1 MDAVAQPKVVRGQMS
16 TERWQASTFAG
27 KLWLL
32 NNRGKT
38 SETFARPSENARKQA
53 RVDLT
58 CWIANA
64 GRLLRPSSRGR
75 LCCSSP
81 LIRPCSSFNSLL
93 KTDTPAGS
101 LVSQRLPFLDS
112 FSHDLS
118 GQSVH
123 LVKHLLAQTPVT
135 SLMPLVSGKQLQ
147 KYLASSC

>member
-1 MDAVAQPKVVRGQMS
+1 MLCSNAAEGSKRSNVNRAVAR
-16 TERWQASTFAG
+16 ASTFAG

-38 SETFARPSENARKQA
+38 SETFARPSQKQRKQA

-64 GRLLRPSSRGR
+64 GWLLRPSSQDR
-75 LCCSSP
+75 LYSSSP
-81 LIRPCSSFNSLL
+81 LIRPCSSFNSLP

-123 LVKHLLAQTPVT
+123 LVKHPLPQTCVT
-135 SLMPLVSGKQLQ
+135 SLMPLVSGK
-147 KYLASSC
+147 

>member
-1 MDAVAQPKVVRGQMS
+1 MLCSNAAEGSKRSNVNRAVAR
-16 TERWQASTFAG
+16 ASTFAG

-38 SETFARPSENARKQA
+38 SGTFARPSQKQWKQA

-64 GRLLRPSSRGR
+64 GRMLRPSSRDR
-75 LCCSSP
+75 RCSSSP
-81 LIRPCSSFNSLL
+81 LIRPCSSFNFLP

-112 FSHDLS
+112 FSHDLN

-123 LVKHLLAQTPVT
+123 LVKHLLAQNPCHEADASSIWQVAAK
-135 SLMPLVSGKQLQ
+135 VSGK
-147 KYLASSC
+147 